1 MKQAISLAFVFLSL
15 LGVGSLNAGN
25 PDRVGQAGAYEL
37 LINPWPA
44 TSGMHGANMAK
55 IGGIEAIRNN
65 VAGLI
70 GTQNTEFKLSRSK
83 YLLGT
88 GMNMNAFGFSKTLGE
103 RNTNAIAASVT
114 SFDIGEVERTTV
126 QQPEGGQGT
135 FNPSIVNISVGYAKQ
150 FSNFIKGGVAFRFIS
165 ESLADVTATGVA
177 VNAGIQYSTNL
188 AGGDDKNSHFGVAL
202 RNVGT
207 PMQFSGGG
215 LTNRATVQGN
225 DFPQTMRQRSNSFEL
240 PSLLTIAIAQDIP
253 FGKEDVQELSLSG
266 KFISNS
272 FQRNQFAFGAEYS
285 ISKVIKVRG
294 GLLYERD
301 IFDDKNTTT
310 VYTGPSA
317 GFSINVPFG
326 EEKEFDGRNTTYRN
340 NFTFDYSFRATNNF
354 DGVHSLGVSLN
365 L

>member
-1 MKQAISLAFVFLSL
+1 MIRTLKVAFFCSCLF
-15 LGVGSLNAGN
+15 GAFHTYGGN
-25 PDRVGQAGAYEL
+25 PDRVGQAGAAEL
-37 LINPWPA
+37 MINPWPA
-44 TSGMHGANMAK
+44 TSGLHGANMAK
-55 IGGIEAIRNN
+55 IGGLEAIRNN

-88 GMNMNAFGFSKTLGE
+88 SMNMNAFGFSTTLGE
-103 RNTNAIAASVT
+103 RNTNAVAASIT
-114 SFDIGEVERTTV
+114 SFDIGEIERTTV
-126 QQPEGGQGT
+126 FQPDGGQGT

-165 ESLADVTATGVA
+165 ESLDDVTATGVA

-188 AGGDDKNSHFGVAL
+188 SGGEEKNSHFGIAL

-207 PMQFSGGG
+207 PMQFSGSG
-215 LTNRATVQGN
+215 LTNRATVQGK

-240 PSLLTIAIAQDIP
+240 PSLLTIALAQD
-253 FGKEDVQELSLSG
+253 FQLGSKDAQELSISG

-272 FQRNQFAFGAEYS
+272 FSRNQFAFGTKYS
-285 ISKVIKVRG
+285 LSKIIDIRA

-301 IFDDKNTTT
+301 IFDEKNTTT
-310 VYTGPSA
+310 VYSGPSA
-317 GFSINVPFG
+317 GFSINLPFG
-326 EEKEFDGRNTTYRN
+326 DEKEFKGRDKTYRSK
-340 NFTFDYSFRATNNF
+340 FTFDYSYRATRNF
-354 DGVHSLGVSLN
+354 DGVHSIGISMN